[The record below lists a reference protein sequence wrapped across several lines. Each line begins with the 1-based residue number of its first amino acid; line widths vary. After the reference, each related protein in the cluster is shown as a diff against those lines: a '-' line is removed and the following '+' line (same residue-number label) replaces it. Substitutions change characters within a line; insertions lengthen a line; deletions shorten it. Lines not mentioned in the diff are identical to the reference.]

1 MFIAPMLLETS
12 EHAFDHSD
20 YIFEPKFDGF
30 RAIISVNQG
39 MTTIYTRH
47 QTVVTERFPELLNG
61 SIADDVILD
70 GEIVCYDQATQNV
83 DFELVMNRFSTK
95 HPEKVRRKS
104 RSLPCSF
111 IAFDILYYKGK
122 DLRGLPLRERKTVL
136 ENVLADHAFIHQTPY
151 VVGEGKKLFKTIQT
165 ANMEGICA
173 KFSNSPYQSRRSPHW
188 RKIINW
194 RYTEVYL
201 TGYLKAPAFGWL
213 AAIKANNRLNPVG
226 IIEHGP
232 SRTERQAF
240 YQATESLI
248 KDEDNKSVHL
258 KPAIRAKVKF
268 RNWTRK
274 SMLRSPVFEEFIL

>member
-12 EHAFDHSD
+12 KHAFDHAD

-30 RAIISVNQG
+30 RAILSVKQG

-47 QTVVTERFPELLNG
+47 QTVVTERFSELLNG
-61 SIADDVILD
+61 SISDDVILD
-70 GEIVCYDQATQNV
+70 GEIVCYDPETRNV

-95 HPEKVRRKS
+95 HPEKVKHKS

-111 IAFDILYYKGK
+111 MAFDVLYYQGK
-122 DLRGLPLRERKTVL
+122 DLRRLPLSERKTVL
-136 ENVLADHAFIHQTPY
+136 DNVLEDHDFIHQTPY

-173 KFSNSPYQSRRSPHW
+173 KLFNSPYQSRRSPNW

-194 RYTEVYL
+194 KHTEIYL
-201 TGYLKAPAFGWL
+201 TGYLKTPAFGWL
-213 AAIKANNRLNPVG
+213 AAIKTNNRLKPVG

-232 SRTERQAF
+232 SRTERQSF
-240 YQATESLI
+240 YQAAEPLVT
-248 KDEDNKSVHL
+248 DEDSKTVHL